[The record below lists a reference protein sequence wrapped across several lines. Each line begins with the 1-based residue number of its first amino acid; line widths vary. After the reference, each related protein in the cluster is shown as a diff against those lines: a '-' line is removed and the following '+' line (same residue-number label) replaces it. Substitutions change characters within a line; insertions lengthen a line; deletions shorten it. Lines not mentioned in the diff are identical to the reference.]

1 MPRGSSNRRQRSRDD
16 SADIRRSIS
25 TFRGDDEF
33 NGRSSFSFS
42 WVSSL
47 SSTKLVLGGTLI
59 IVAATFSDPSSLLG
73 AAKSPVGQFQ
83 NDVKIGDAL
92 PHFTKDGK
100 YHGRYPNSL
109 LTLFYPFTLLRDVVL
124 DQPVNRTDVP
134 LFWHV
139 HISVSELFY
148 FFIFN
153 GKNGIQCQIRF
164 KRMK

>member
-1 MPRGSSNRRQRSRDD
+1 MAHRGHSSSRRQRSHID
-16 SADIRRSIS
+16 SPDIKGAIS
-25 TFRGDDEF
+25 TFQDDDEF

-42 WVSSL
+42 VSSL
-47 SSTKLVLGGTLI
+47 SSTKLVIGGTLI

-73 AAKSPVGQFQ
+73 AAKLSAKQFE

-124 DQPVNRTDVP
+124 DQPVNRSDVP

-139 HISVSELFY
+139 HISVSNY
-148 FFIFN
+148 FSTSLLL
-153 GKNGIQCQIRF
+153 
-164 KRMK
+164 MVLEV